1 MRMSLTCTVI
11 VAHRS
16 PKLAVAPG
24 GGQPER
30 RDALPHAGES
40 CDNRDRGL
48 SGTQLA
54 QLPRGFVVAQNW
66 KIVVT
71 RQIPEAGLS
80 LLRGQG
86 EVTVWED
93 EMPPSAEQLDTL
105 LGDADAALTLLTDR
119 VDGAVLDRH
128 PNLKVVSNFAVGYDN
143 IDADAAT
150 ERGVVICNT
159 PNVLTAATADH
170 TWALL
175 MSAARRIPESIEYVR
190 EGKWKTWGPL
200 LLLGQEI
207 SGATLGIVG
216 LGRIGKEVA
225 RRASG
230 FGMRVL
236 AYDEYQDADFAA
248 QNNVEYTDLE
258 TVLRE
263 ADFLTLHVALTP
275 ETQHMIGAAE
285 FAKMKPSAIL
295 INASRGPVVDTDA
308 LVVALESG
316 EILAAAL
323 DVTDPEPLPADHP
336 LVSAPN
342 CIVVPHTASATVQ
355 TRDAMATLAARNLIA
370 ALTGDKPPAAVN
382 YDAVAARR
390 G

>member
-1 MRMSLTCTVI
+1 M
-11 VAHRS
+11 
-16 PKLAVAPG
+16 
-24 GGQPER
+24 
-30 RDALPHAGES
+30 
-40 CDNRDRGL
+40 
-48 SGTQLA
+48 A
-54 QLPRGFVVAQNW
+54 QDW

-71 RQIPEAGLS
+71 RQIPEAGLA
-80 LLRGQG
+80 LLRDQG
-86 EVTVWED
+86 TVTIWDD
-93 EMPPSAEQLDTL
+93 ELPPSAEELDVL
-105 LGDADAALTLLTDR
+105 LGDVDGALTLLTDR
-119 VDGAVLDRH
+119 IDGAVLDRH

-143 IDADAAT
+143 IDANAAT
-150 ERGVVICNT
+150 ERGVLVCNT
-159 PNVLTAATADH
+159 PDVLTAATADH

-190 EGKWKTWGPL
+190 DGKWKTWGPL
-200 LLLGQEI
+200 LLLGQDI

-230 FGMRVL
+230 FGMRVI
-236 AYDEYQDADFAA
+236 AHDEYQDAGFAA
-248 QNNVEYTDLE
+248 KNNVEYTDLD

-275 ETQHMIGAAE
+275 ETRHLIGHDA
-285 FAKMKPSAIL
+285 FAKMKPTAIL

-308 LVVALESG
+308 LVAALESG

-323 DVTDPEPLPADHP
+323 DVTDPEPLPANHP
-336 LVSAPN
+336 LVSIAN

-370 ALTGDKPPAAVN
+370 GLRGEKPPASVN
-382 YDAVAARR
+382 YDTVRAQRSQS
-390 G
+390 

>member
-1 MRMSLTCTVI
+1 M
-11 VAHRS
+11 A
-16 PKLAVAPG
+16 
-24 GGQPER
+24 
-30 RDALPHAGES
+30 RD
-40 CDNRDRGL
+40 
-48 SGTQLA
+48 
-54 QLPRGFVVAQNW
+54 W

-71 RQIPEAGLS
+71 RQIPEAGLN
-80 LLRGQG
+80 LLRDMGT
-86 EVTVWED
+86 VTVWED
-93 EMPPSAEQLDTL
+93 ELPPTPEQLDAL
-105 LGDADAALTLLTDR
+105 LGDADGALTLLTDR
-119 VDGAVLDRH
+119 IDGAVLDRH

-143 IDADAAT
+143 VDADAAT
-150 ERGVVICNT
+150 ERGVLVCNT
-159 PNVLTAATADH
+159 PGVLTAATADH

-190 EGKWKTWGPL
+190 ADKWRTWGPL

-207 SGATLGIVG
+207 SGATLGIIG

-236 AYDEYQDADFAA
+236 AHDEYQDTDFAA
-248 QNNVEYTDLE
+248 NNNVEYTDMD

-275 ETQHMIGAAE
+275 ETRRLIGSAE
-285 FAKMKPSAIL
+285 FAKMKPTAIL
-295 INASRGPVVDTDA
+295 INAARGQVVDTDA
-308 LVVALESG
+308 LVAALESG

-336 LVSAPN
+336 LVSMDN

-355 TRDAMATLAARNLIA
+355 TRDAMASLAARNLVA
-370 ALTGDKPPAAVN
+370 GLQGEKPPAAVN
-382 YDAVAARR
+382 YDAVVAKRA
-390 G
+390 

>member
-1 MRMSLTCTVI
+1 
-11 VAHRS
+11 
-16 PKLAVAPG
+16 
-24 GGQPER
+24 
-30 RDALPHAGES
+30 
-40 CDNRDRGL
+40 
-48 SGTQLA
+48 
-54 QLPRGFVVAQNW
+54 VAQDW

-71 RQIPEAGLS
+71 RQIPEAGLN
-80 LLRGQG
+80 LLRDQG
-86 EVTVWED
+86 TVTVWED
-93 EMPPSAEQLDTL
+93 ELPPSAEQLDEL
-105 LGDADAALTLLTDR
+105 LGDADGALTLLTDR
-119 VDGAVLDRH
+119 IDGAVLDRH

-143 IDADAAT
+143 IDANAAS
-150 ERGVVICNT
+150 ERGVLVCNT
-159 PNVLTAATADH
+159 PDVLTAATADH

-190 EGKWKTWGPL
+190 AGKWRTWGPL

-207 SGATLGIVG
+207 SGSTLGIIG

-225 RRASG
+225 RRATG

-248 QNNVEYTDLE
+248 KNNVEYTDME

-275 ETQHMIGAAE
+275 ETRHLISSEE
-285 FAKMKPSAIL
+285 FAKMKPTAIL

-308 LVVALESG
+308 LVAALESG

-336 LVSAPN
+336 LVSMDN

-355 TRDAMATLAARNLIA
+355 TRDAMAALAARNLVA
-370 ALTGDKPPAAVN
+370 GLQGEKPPAAVN
-382 YDAVAARR
+382 YDAAVANRA
-390 G
+390 

>member
-1 MRMSLTCTVI
+1 M
-11 VAHRS
+11 
-16 PKLAVAPG
+16 
-24 GGQPER
+24 
-30 RDALPHAGES
+30 
-40 CDNRDRGL
+40 
-48 SGTQLA
+48 A
-54 QLPRGFVVAQNW
+54 QDW

-71 RQIPEAGLS
+71 RQIPDAGLA
-80 LLRGQG
+80 LLRDKGT
-86 EVTVWED
+86 VTVWED
-93 EMPPSAEQLDTL
+93 ELPPSAEQLDAL
-105 LGDADAALTLLTDR
+105 LGDADGALTLLTDR
-119 VDGAVLDRH
+119 IDGPVLDRH
-128 PNLKVVSNFAVGYDN
+128 PRLKVVSNFAVGYDN
-143 IDADAAT
+143 VDADAAT
-150 ERGVVICNT
+150 ERGVVVCNT
-159 PNVLTAATADH
+159 PGVLTAATADH

-190 EGKWKTWGPL
+190 EGKWRTWGPL

-207 SGATLGIVG
+207 SGATLGIIG

-236 AYDEYQDADFAA
+236 AFDEYQDTDFAA
-248 QNNVEYTDLE
+248 QNNVEYTDMD

-263 ADFLTLHVALTP
+263 SDFVTLHVALTP
-275 ETQHMIGAAE
+275 ETRHLIGAAA
-285 FAKMKPSAIL
+285 FARMKPTAIL
-295 INASRGPVVDTDA
+295 INAARGPVVDTDA
-308 LVVALESG
+308 LVAALRSG

-336 LVSAPN
+336 LVNMDN

-370 ALTGDKPPAAVN
+370 GLQGEKPSASVNFDAAM
-382 YDAVAARR
+382 AKR

>member
-1 MRMSLTCTVI
+1 M
-11 VAHRS
+11 
-16 PKLAVAPG
+16 
-24 GGQPER
+24 
-30 RDALPHAGES
+30 
-40 CDNRDRGL
+40 
-48 SGTQLA
+48 A
-54 QLPRGFVVAQNW
+54 QDW

-71 RQIPEAGLS
+71 RQIPEAGLD
-80 LLRGQG
+80 LLRDKGS
-86 EVTVWED
+86 VTIWED
-93 EMPPSAEQLDTL
+93 ELPPSPEQLDEL
-105 LGDADAALTLLTDR
+105 LGNADGALTLLTDR

-143 IDADAAT
+143 IDATAAT
-150 ERGVVICNT
+150 ERGVLVCNT
-159 PNVLTAATADH
+159 PDVLTAATADH

-190 EGKWKTWGPL
+190 DGKWRTWGPL
-200 LLLGQEI
+200 LLLGREI
-207 SGATLGIVG
+207 SGSTLGIIG

-225 RRASG
+225 RRAGG

-248 QNNVEYTDLE
+248 ANNVEYTDMD

-275 ETQHMIGAAE
+275 ETRHLIGSKE
-285 FAKMKPSAIL
+285 FAKMKPTAIL
-295 INASRGPVVDTDA
+295 INAARGPVVDTDA
-308 LVVALESG
+308 LVTALASG

-336 LVSAPN
+336 LVSMDN

-355 TRDAMATLAARNLIA
+355 TRDAMASLAARNLVA
-370 ALTGDKPPAAVN
+370 ALQGEKPPAVVN
-382 YDAVAARR
+382 YDEAIANRA
-390 G
+390 

>member
-1 MRMSLTCTVI
+1 VTIAAEYSVE
-11 VAHRS
+11 HN
-16 PKLAVAPG
+16 G
-24 GGQPER
+24 
-30 RDALPHAGES
+30 AGA
-40 CDNRDRGL
+40 RG
-48 SGTQLA
+48 S
-54 QLPRGFVVAQNW
+54 FVAQDW

-71 RQIPEAGLS
+71 RQIPEAGLA
-80 LLRGQG
+80 LLRDKGT
-86 EVTVWED
+86 VTIWED
-93 EMPPSAEQLDTL
+93 ELPPSAEQLDAL
-105 LGDADAALTLLTDR
+105 LGDADGALTLLTDR
-119 VDGAVLDRH
+119 IDGAVLDRH
-128 PNLKVVSNFAVGYDN
+128 PNLKVVSNFAVGFDN
-143 IDADAAT
+143 IDADAAA
-150 ERGVVICNT
+150 ERGVIVCNT
-159 PNVLTAATADH
+159 PDVLTAATADH

-190 EGKWKTWGPL
+190 EGKWRTWGPL
-200 LLLGQEI
+200 LLLGREI

-236 AYDEYQDADFAA
+236 AYDEYQDADFATK
-248 QNNVEYTDLE
+248 NNVEYTDLD

-275 ETQHMIGAAE
+275 QTRHLIGSAE
-285 FAKMKPSAIL
+285 FKKMKPTAIL
-295 INASRGPVVDTDA
+295 INAARGPVVDTDA
-308 LVVALESG
+308 LVAALQGG

-336 LVSAPN
+336 LVNMDN

-370 ALTGDKPPAAVN
+370 GLQGERPPASVN
-382 YDAVAARR
+382 YDAAIANR